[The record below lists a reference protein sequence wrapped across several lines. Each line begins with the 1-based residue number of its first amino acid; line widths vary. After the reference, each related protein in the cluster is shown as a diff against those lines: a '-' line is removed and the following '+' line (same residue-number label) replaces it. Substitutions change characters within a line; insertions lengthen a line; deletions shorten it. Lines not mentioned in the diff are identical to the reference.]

1 MWVEAYQ
8 RDPMGWTQVSNL
20 SAADMLSRM
29 THVTVAVLSVIG
41 CLTASLAFTHQV
53 SAAHIHPIPHCDRQK
68 CLQALSMALKGRNLL
83 VESHWTKLRTLNIIL
98 GYRLLRLG
106 DMVRYTFNLGCFR
119 LGSQH
124 KDSQSGYFNHLRKR
138 LRVTV
143 EILKKG
149 CSCYSN
155 SKTQIQINI

>member
-1 MWVEAYQ
+1 MHVPFPTVT
-8 RDPMGWTQVSNL
+8 DKNVS
-20 SAADMLSRM
+20 RR
-29 THVTVAVLSVIG
+29 
-41 CLTASLAFTHQV
+41 CQ
-53 SAAHIHPIPHCDRQK
+53 
-68 CLQALSMALKGRNLL
+68 MALKGQNLL

-98 GYRLLRLG
+98 GYRLLSLG
-106 DMVRYTFNLGCFR
+106 DMVRYTFNLGCFG

-124 KDSQSGYFNHLRKR
+124 KDSQSGYFNHLGKR

-143 EILKKG
+143 EMLKKG